1 MTRRFAL
8 ADLPE
13 VIPVFP
19 LPGAILLP
27 RARLPLNIF
36 EPRYLAMLDDVLRSD
51 HRLIGMVQPYAE
63 PAPQPK
69 LHRVGCAGRLTSLNE
84 TEDGRYLVVL
94 TGIARFRIG
103 GELDGFT
110 PYRRARAE
118 WAEFAADLGPVE
130 EGAGTDIKDGDEFR
144 RDEFLAVL
152 KRYFETVS
160 LASDWEALSKA
171 EPELLVNSLA
181 MMCPFSVE
189 EKQALLEAP
198 RLPDRADALMA
209 LMKFA
214 IASGGGTDTKVQ

>member
-19 LPGAILLP
+19 LPGALLLP

-51 HRLIGMVQPYAE
+51 HRLIDMVQPFE
-63 PAPQPK
+63 SPAPQPK
-69 LHRVGCAGRLTSLNE
+69 LHVIGCAGRVTSLSE
-84 TEDGRYLVVL
+84 TEDGRYLIAL
-94 TGIARFRIG
+94 TGVSRFRIG
-103 GELDGFT
+103 GEIDGFT
-110 PYRRARAE
+110 PYRRVRAE
-118 WAEFAADLGPVE
+118 WPDFAADLGRVEDGTE
-130 EGAGTDIKDGDEFR
+130 EGAKFCRKD
-144 RDEFLAVL
+144 FLAVL
-152 KRYFETVS
+152 RRYFEAVR
-160 LASDWEALSKA
+160 LASDWDSLSDA

-198 RLPDRADALMA
+198 RLSDRTETLMA
-209 LMKFA
+209 LMQFA
-214 IASGGGTDTKVQ
+214 IASGGEDDNKVQ